1 MGRGV
6 WQSVQNS
13 KSFYVRSYRRVSFM
27 AMISLLLNLILGCG
41 IYYSYFNQPP
51 RQYYATSGVT
61 PPVRLTPRNAPN
73 DSSTA
78 LLPPDPVNTE
88 EAKVIPQ

>member
-13 KSFYVRSYRRVSFM
+13 KSFYIRSYRRVTMM

-41 IYYSYFNQPP
+41 IYYAYFNQPL
-51 RQYYATSGVT
+51 RQYYATNGVT
-61 PPVRLTPRNAPN
+61 PPVRLTPIDAPN
-73 DSSTA
+73 ESAEA
-78 LLPPDPVNTE
+78 LLPPDPGNVE
-88 EAKVIPQ
+88 QAKVIPQ

>member
-1 MGRGV
+1 MGRGD
-6 WQSVQNS
+6 WKLVQDS

-27 AMISLLLNLILGCG
+27 VFVSLLLNLLLGCG
-41 IYYSYFNQPP
+41 IYYSYFNQPA

-61 PPVRLTPRNAPN
+61 PPVRLAPRDAPN
-73 DSSTA
+73 YSAQA
-78 LLPPDPVNTE
+78 LLPPDPVNVE